1 MQYLLLAF
9 FFGFKDVDLE
19 PFVALF
25 PLVDLEPLIDLAPF
39 EAVVFEYCT

>member
-9 FFGFKDVDLE
+9 FFEFVDVDLE
-19 PFVALF
+19 PFIALF
-25 PLVDLEPLIDLAPF
+25 PLVDLEPLVDLAPF